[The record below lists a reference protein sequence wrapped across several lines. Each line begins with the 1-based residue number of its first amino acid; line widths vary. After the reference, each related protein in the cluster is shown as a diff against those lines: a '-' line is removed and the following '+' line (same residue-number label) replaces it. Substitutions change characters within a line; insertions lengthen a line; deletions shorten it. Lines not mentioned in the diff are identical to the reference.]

1 MNDTSGGMSENG
13 MNGPNDSNGSIG
25 PNNQSGPALA
35 AEMERQGAA
44 WQDRGELGKALS
56 CYRKALRLWR
66 ELAADAPE
74 LYRGKLYDNLL
85 AFGYFRII
93 MGETDEGIGHWEEM
107 LGINRA
113 LVVSGELTESTLAY
127 NLSMYGFM
135 LERVR
140 RIRESLDA
148 HLEALDY
155 YRRLAREDGTYLSAL
170 AKCLNTVGSRFAG
183 LNRVREGIRFA
194 HEALTCIALYSELHA
209 EERVSCLS
217 DFLFNLAGMYRRL
230 GEGDHAIAL
239 CREAVERA
247 RDLASTGA
255 LGAQVLLA
263 GNLERLAVYLIREG
277 RHADARAPLDESV
290 ALFTRLAAMSPADYA
305 SRLAGAQLTRGE
317 LFARMEDAEA
327 AFASF
332 QAAADGYGRL
342 AQEDGYAFTGKFL
355 TSLCRLGAAASKTG
369 QREVVHETYAKALQT
384 ENRYIRRFGLTFAP
398 FVEDSFESLL

>member
-1 MNDTSGGMSENG
+1 MNDTSGGTNDM
-13 MNGPNDSNGSIG
+13 NDSNDS
-25 PNNQSGPALA
+25 NDKPALA
-35 AEMERQGAA
+35 SEMERQGAE
-44 WQDRGELGKALS
+44 WQDMGELGKALS

-74 LYRGKLYDNLL
+74 QYRGKLYDNLL
-85 AFGYFRII
+85 ALGYFRII

-107 LGINRA
+107 LVINRS
-113 LVVSGELTESTLAY
+113 LVDSGELTESTLAY

-155 YRRLAREDGTYLSAL
+155 YRRLAREDSTYLSAL

-194 HEALTCIALYSELHA
+194 HEALTCIALQPELHS

-230 GEGDHAIAL
+230 DEGDHAIAL
-239 CREAVERA
+239 CEEAVEGA
-247 RDLASTGA
+247 RGLASSGA

-263 GNLERLAVYLIREG
+263 GNLERLAVFLIREG
-277 RHADARAPLDESV
+277 RHTDALAPIDESV

-317 LFARMEDAEA
+317 LFARMEDAGE

-355 TSLCRLGAAASKTG
+355 TSLCRLGAAASQTG